1 MGKTSAFVSGKQ
13 SSDTDTFFRDR
24 ASDGGAFH
32 LTLRVYNNTSVI
44 LQDDHT
50 LVIQWFSSWI
60 ETYLKVEEQAIT
72 TAPCFALTDNDDR
85 HRCTCVKVGEKS
97 PRQRQGGKKSDA
109 LFLRSSGFPFFTDAT
124 TMSPTPA
131 SGRRFRCEPKP
142 KGSMRYSDFAP
153 LLSAQLRTAPTG
165 RPRVRRNLF
174 PEDPAPVHTKEN
186 E

>member
-1 MGKTSAFVSGKQ
+1 M
-13 SSDTDTFFRDR
+13 
-24 ASDGGAFH
+24 
-32 LTLRVYNNTSVI
+32 
-44 LQDDHT
+44 
-50 LVIQWFSSWI
+50 
-60 ETYLKVEEQAIT
+60 
-72 TAPCFALTDNDDR
+72 TDNDDR
-85 HRCTCVKVGEKS
+85 HRCTYIKVGERS
-97 PRQRQGGKKSDA
+97 PKRQGKKKDA

-174 PEDPAPVHTKEN
+174 PEDPAPVNTKEN
-186 E
+186 EEVPPGMLWGNDAPRLDILLVDTVVGHSFLGFCRFVVVDNLVTWWRQSYIVYRDLPFSPFWQSSYSSRLVLY